1 MQGDVKQ
8 INSTNRCDRYY
19 ARYSINLV
27 ETISIQYRYLREE
40 LDSLTG
46 QGLRRISL
54 CQAEAKMQW
63 WECITCTG
71 A

>member
-8 INSTNRCDRYY
+8 INSTNRCVRYY
-19 ARYSINLV
+19 ARYSISFV
-27 ETISIQYRYLREE
+27 ERMNIQYRYLREG

-46 QGLRRISL
+46 QGLGRISL
-54 CQAEAKMQW
+54 CQAEAKMQR
-63 WECITCTG
+63 WECITFTG